1 MAPDGL
7 PKDIIVDLNKDE
19 VTPLFEAIRI
29 PQDKKP
35 SHSRGVRGQP
45 RIWLQM
51 AKDNARAGVQAKIS
65 GHQAA
70 KQKLQAVADLLKLPE
85 APTRIECFDVSHSQ
99 GEAAYASCVVYDEEI
114 GRASC
119 RKECRSRWSPGH

>member
-19 VTPLFEAIRI
+19 VTPLLEAIRI
-29 PQDKKP
+29 QQAKKP
-35 SHSRGVRGQP
+35 SHSRGVRGKP

-65 GHQAA
+65 DHQAA
-70 KQKLQAVADLLKLPE
+70 KQKLQAVSDLLKLHE
-85 APTRIECFDVSHSQ
+85 APDRMECFEVSHYQ
-99 GEAAYASCVVYDEEI
+99 DDAA
-114 GRASC
+114 
-119 RKECRSRWSPGH
+119 